1 MKNNYTKFALIL
13 CLFSLLSM
21 AQNKLIEDVSYQK
34 TLKFNTPIAKNK
46 AIVTFLKSN
55 KIDVTNTTFIAKK
68 ATSDPSG
75 MTHQRNQQFYKG
87 IKIEFGTLI
96 THSINNNVVSINA
109 ELYNAKNVTLTP
121 TLSSDNAFQLALTNI
136 DAQKYLWEDAVQAKI
151 VGYEMPIGEIVLF
164 PIVKS
169 GVVTLAYKFDIYAL
183 EPVSRNEIYVDA
195 HNGKILYKNPIIKHA
210 HDFDSTKKNNMDS
223 DTSIYKSAL
232 LTGNASTKYS
242 GARSIETEFNSGLNM
257 YVLSDNTRGN
267 GIITYNCERLVNTY
281 QNVHFTDNDN
291 NWTTAEH
298 ANSFFDNAAQDAH
311 WGAEMTYD
319 FWLTVF
325 NRNSFDDNNSQI
337 KSYVHYQQTSASLS
351 NAFWNGAFMSYG
363 DGSSKPF
370 TPIDICGHEIGH
382 AVCQYTAALA
392 YQNQSGAMNEG
403 FSDIWGACIEHFGR
417 TGSFIGIPVANVWK
431 VGEDVATGG
440 LRSMSNPNSKGDP
453 DTFQGTNWYTTGDE
467 GSCVPTSGN
476 TGNDHCGVHTNSGV
490 LNHWF
495 YILTA
500 GKAGTNNA
508 PIAVRDTY
516 NVTGI
521 GIVKSA
527 QIAYLAERDY
537 LTPNATYFDMRDAS
551 ITVANNLYCSVSPEV
566 IAVTNAWNAVN
577 IGNAFVSYSNDVS
590 LKEIP
595 NNASVACGN
604 TVFSPII
611 VFDNL
616 GTNLISA
623 LNITYNIDGGA
634 NQVTSWSGNITT
646 CSSGTK
652 QLAIDISAL
661 AVGIHVLNI
670 TTTLTGDGN
679 TTNNSKST
687 VFFVNSVGNSSQ
699 VNTFE
704 NNSDDLIAYNEF
716 GINSLWARGTSLKAT
731 LTNTLAGNSK
741 VYTTNL
747 SDVYSPS
754 TKAYLV
760 SKCYDLSQIATPVLK
775 FDMAFDIES
784 NNDILYMQYS
794 TNGGNSWSLLGTAN
808 DQNWYTSNSS
818 CPICIGGEWTG
829 EASITN
835 ISGFT
840 NDTKRQ
846 YSYNLSGFGSNSAT
860 PQSNIIF
867 RFVFQ
872 SNDSIEY
879 DGAIIDNF
887 VVDGTL
893 SNNQSVFNDFKVF
906 PNPATNFVTV
916 SFSSLSN
923 DAVNYSL
930 IDVQGR
936 VIQKYSVNGT
946 VGAINEYLNISEIP
960 NGFYILKIAQ
970 GNLQYNTKIVKE

>member
-1 MKNNYTKFALIL
+1 MKNNYSKLALFL
-13 CLFSLLSM
+13 CFFSLLSM
-21 AQNKLIEDVSYQK
+21 AQNKLREDVSYQK
-34 TLKFNTPIAKNK
+34 TLKFNSPISKSK
-46 AIVTFLKSN
+46 AINAFLKNN
-55 KIDVTNTTFIAKK
+55 KIDVLNTTFITKK
-68 ATSDPSG
+68 ATTDPSG

-87 IKIEFGTLI
+87 IKMEFGTLI
-96 THSINNNVVSINA
+96 THSMDNNVVSING
-109 ELYNAKNVTLTP
+109 EVYDAKNVTLTP
-121 TLSSDNAFQLALTNI
+121 TLTSEKAFQLALTNI
-136 DAQKYLWEDAVQAKI
+136 GAQKYLWEDVEQSKI
-151 VGYEMPIGEIVLF
+151 VGYEKPIGEIVLF

-169 GVVTLAYKFDIYAL
+169 GVVTLSYKYDIYAL

-210 HDFDSTKKNNMDS
+210 HDFDSTKLKASGSNTYYSKN
-223 DTSIYKSAL
+223 TL

-242 GARSIETEFNSGLNM
+242 GSRSIETVFNNSLGI
-257 YVLSDNTRGN
+257 YILSDNTRGN
-267 GIITYNCERLVNTY
+267 GIVTYNCERLVNTY
-281 QNVHFTDNDN
+281 QNVNFTDNDN

-319 FWLTVF
+319 FWHTVF
-325 NRNSFDDNNSQI
+325 NRSSFDDNNSQI

-363 DGSSKPF
+363 DGISKPY
-370 TPIDICGHEIGH
+370 TSIDICGHEIGH

-417 TGSFIGIPVANVWK
+417 TGSFSGVPVANVWK

-440 LRSMSNPNSKGDP
+440 LRSMSSPNSKGDP
-453 DTFQGTNWYTTGDE
+453 DTFQGTNWYATGDE
-467 GSCVPTSGN
+467 GTCVPTSGN

-508 PIAVRDTY
+508 PIADRDTY

-566 IAVTNAWNAVN
+566 ISVTNAWNAVN
-577 IGNAFVSYSNDVS
+577 VGNAFVIYSNDVS
-590 LKEIP
+590 LKAIP

-604 TVFSPII
+604 TVFSPTI

-616 GTNLISA
+616 GTNSISA
-623 LNITYNIDGGA
+623 LNITYSIDGGA
-634 NQVTSWSGNITT
+634 NQVTTWSGNIAT

-652 QLAIDISAL
+652 QLTIDTGAL

-670 TTTLTGDGN
+670 TTTLSGDGN
-679 TTNNSKST
+679 SSNNSKAT
-687 VFFVNSVGNSSQ
+687 VFFVNSPGFSSQ
-699 VNTFE
+699 INTFE
-704 NNSDDLIAYNEF
+704 NTSDNLISYNEF
-716 GINSLWARGTSLKAT
+716 GTNSLWARGTSIKAT
-731 LTNTLAGNSK
+731 LSNALMGNSK
-741 VYTTNL
+741 VYATNL

-754 TKAYLV
+754 TKSFLV
-760 SKCYDLSQIATPVLK
+760 SKCYDLSQIQNPVLK

-794 TNGGNSWSLLGTAN
+794 TNGGNNWSLLGTAN
-808 DQNWYTSNSS
+808 DSNWYTSNSN
-818 CPICIGGEWTG
+818 CAICVGGEWTG
-829 EASITN
+829 EAGITN
-835 ISGFT
+835 ISGTT
-840 NDTKRQ
+840 NDTKRL
-846 YSYNLSGFGSNSAT
+846 YSYNLYGFGANSAT
-860 PQSNIIF
+860 PQSNVIF

-872 SNDSIEY
+872 SNDSTEY
-879 DGAIIDNF
+879 DGAVIDNF
-887 VVDGTL
+887 AIESTL

-916 SFSSLSN
+916 SFSSLSS
-923 DAVNYSL
+923 DAINYSL

-936 VIQKYSVNGT
+936 VIQKYTVNGF
-946 VGAINEYLNISEIP
+946 VGTINESLNISEIP